1 MNYIVKKISEVDQN
15 SIHSFYKE
23 VYPDRYKKLTQY
35 LKWYYRIGFENNEP
49 IVLLDSNKVVGHLGF
64 LPVKIRLNESI
75 ISANWYIDLI
85 IHPSFQGKGLGSI
98 LVKEG
103 QNFSKIQIAFANEAA
118 LKVYQKLNWTIKN
131 SSKRL
136 ARPINPIK
144 WVPFIKNFQINF
156 IKNLY
161 NLNLLNKLKK
171 SEKLKVYNLKENKK
185 ILNDTFFK
193 KRVIHDNNLTIYRD
207 EDWVNWRL
215 IEFPEINDLYIFE
228 LNDNFIITHLFTHN
242 NIKRLN
248 ILMYYY
254 LSEPKE
260 TEIIF
265 SLTKWALENN
275 VDLLWTCLTNSNLTL
290 KMKDVFPK
298 RFIKPIDI
306 AISSTDK
313 SIANIIKN
321 KELILEGIDSDF
333 DNLFLF

>member
-1 MNYIVKKISEVDQN
+1 M
-15 SIHSFYKE
+15 
-23 VYPDRYKKLTQY
+23 
-35 LKWYYRIGFENNEP
+35 
-49 IVLLDSNKVVGHLGF
+49 
-64 LPVKIRLNESI
+64 
-75 ISANWYIDLI
+75 
-85 IHPSFQGKGLGSI
+85 
-98 LVKEG
+98 
-103 QNFSKIQIAFANEAA
+103 
-118 LKVYQKLNWTIKN
+118 
-131 SSKRL
+131 
-136 ARPINPIK
+136 
-144 WVPFIKNFQINF
+144 
-156 IKNLY
+156 
-161 NLNLLNKLKK
+161 
-171 SEKLKVYNLKENKK
+171 
-185 ILNDTFFK
+185 NDTFL

-207 EDWVNWRL
+207 EDWVNSRL

-265 SLTKWALENN
+265 SLTKWAENN
-275 VDLLWTCLTNSNLTL
+275 ADLLWTCLTNSNLTL

-313 SIANIIKN
+313 SIANIIEN

-333 DNLFLF
+333 IIYFYFNIK